1 VPYALWMSLAVL
13 ALLVAERRGSQA
25 GIWAAKPLAAAAF
38 VAAALAWGALDSLY
52 GRIVLVGLVFCWWG
66 DVLLI
71 PRSQAIFRLGIAS
84 FLLGHVAF
92 TAAFLAHGVDPTWTA
107 LAVVAAMPALAVVI
121 RWLGPHVPA
130 DMRGAVYAYMAVI
143 TAMVACAVGLVA
155 VGGPGLAL
163 AGAVAFYFSDLSVAR
178 DRFVAAEFTN
188 RLWGLPLYFGA
199 QLLFAASVALD

>member
-1 VPYALWMSLAVL
+1 MPYVVWMSLAVL
-13 ALLVAERRGSQA
+13 ALLVAERRRSQA
-25 GIWAAKPLAAAAF
+25 GIWASKPLAAAAF
-38 VAAALAWGALDSLY
+38 IAAALAWGALDSLY

-92 TAAFLAHGVDPTWTA
+92 TVAFLAHGVDVSWTA
-107 LAVVAAMPALAVVI
+107 LAAVAALPALAVVI

-143 TAMVACAVGLVA
+143 TAMVACAVGLVVA
-155 VGGPGLAL
+155 GGPRLAL

-199 QLLFAASVALD
+199 QLLFAASLTLD